1 MGCFAKRNLNSLFY
15 AALYL
20 QCLLPI
26 PGKFFINKRV
36 ELFLQKNLKKET
48 ITLMCQKR
56 PHALKFRTITA
67 CCFPLHG

>member
-36 ELFLQKNLKKET
+36 ELLKKKKMDWVKNT
-48 ITLMCQKR
+48 I
-56 PHALKFRTITA
+56 P
-67 CCFPLHG
+67 